1 MRHERATEEVREL
14 AALYAM
20 GSLTQHEARSLD
32 FHIQEG
38 CPICEEEIRRFKK
51 AAARIGL
58 AASEAS
64 APEYIRD
71 LLSARIDREHQTS
84 PPAPPKTQTIE
95 QKKVQEPP
103 RPIPT
108 PAPLFSDSRRQ
119 RPRLAPWAL
128 VAVLVVLGL
137 MAAYAWNSGKE
148 TNTQLQAKV
157 SALTADVEDLRAK
170 LNAEKHNAGNLEQIA
185 SVVGKPGTRLSRLVV
200 QTTSPASSAAVI
212 WDTERGECLILGN
225 FPPAPQGKKYQLWFF
240 TPASRVSA
248 GSFRIDSGGRT
259 FEMIPVPLDAAN
271 ASAAVITLE
280 PDNGSQIP
288 TSPYYAVGRID

>member
-1 MRHERATEEVREL
+1 MRHERATEEIREL
-14 AALYAM
+14 ASLYAM
-20 GSLTQHEARSLD
+20 GSLTQHEACSLD
-32 FHIQEG
+32 FHILEG
-38 CPICEEEIRRFKK
+38 CPICQEEIRRFES

-58 AASEAS
+58 ATTEAS

-71 LLSARIDREHQTS
+71 LLAARIEREHQTS
-84 PPAPPKTQTIE
+84 PPAPAKTQAIE

-103 RPIPT
+103 RSIPA

-119 RPRLAPWAL
+119 RPNMAPWLL
-128 VAVLVVLGL
+128 VAVVVVLGL
-137 MAAYAWNSGKE
+137 LAAYMWNSGKD
-148 TNTQLQAKV
+148 TNTQLQAEV
-157 SALTADVEDLRAK
+157 SALTADVADLRVK
-170 LNAEKHNAGNLEQIA
+170 LNAEKQNAGNLEQIA
-185 SVVGKPGTRLSRLVV
+185 SVVGKPGTRLARLVV

-259 FEMIPVPLDAAN
+259 FEMMPVPFDAAN
-271 ASAAVITLE
+271 ASTAVVTLE